1 MRKISGILLSAGES
15 KRMGEPKA
23 LLVLK
28 GKKIINKLLE
38 EYLGSLLA
46 EVVLVLGFRAD
57 DIKKA
62 IDIKSEKLKIVVN
75 EHYEKEMFSSI
86 QRGMEEIQSS
96 DAILIGLIDHPFI
109 SRKLI
114 NWLINQYETNK
125 IIIPSYNGRK
135 GHPIIIPFS
144 LKDEIVALNPENYS
158 LRDVIHRHEND
169 VKIVKT
175 NTDSIIFD
183 MDTREEYE
191 RAKRYEENKN

>member
-23 LLVLK
+23 LLELK

-38 EYLGSLLA
+38 EYVGSLLTK
-46 EVVLVLGFRAD
+46 VVLVLGFRAD
-57 DIKKA
+57 DIKKV
-62 IDIKSEKLKIVVN
+62 INIKSEKLKIVVN

-86 QRGMEEIQSS
+86 QRGMEEIKSS
-96 DAILIGLIDHPFI
+96 DATLIGLIDHPFI

-114 NWLINQYETNK
+114 NWLINQYETDK

-144 LKDEIVALNPENYS
+144 LKDEIIVLDPENYS

-175 NTDSIIFD
+175 NTDAIIFD